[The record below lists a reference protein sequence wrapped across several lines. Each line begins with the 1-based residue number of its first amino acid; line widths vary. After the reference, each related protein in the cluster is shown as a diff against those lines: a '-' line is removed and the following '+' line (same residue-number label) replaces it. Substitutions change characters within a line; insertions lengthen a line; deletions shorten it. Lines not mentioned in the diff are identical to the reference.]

1 LEGNRRNIMAKD
13 YTIKAE
19 WFKINTGQLYV
30 VKAIS
35 KTNSNLA
42 VVKVEIPLAAG
53 VDVEKALGSAIT
65 KESVETAAQQEAK
78 RIADARP
85 E

>member
-1 LEGNRRNIMAKD
+1 MAKD

-53 VDVEKALGSAIT
+53 VEIENALGSTIT

>member
-1 LEGNRRNIMAKD
+1 MAKD

-42 VVKVEIPLAAG
+42 VVKVEIPLAVG
-53 VDVEKALGSAIT
+53 VEIAQALGSAIT
-65 KESVETAAQQEAK
+65 RESVEAAAQQEAK

>member
-1 LEGNRRNIMAKD
+1 
-13 YTIKAE
+13 
-19 WFKINTGQLYV
+19 
-30 VKAIS
+30 
-35 KTNSNLA
+35 
-42 VVKVEIPLAAG
+42 VEIPLAVGA
-53 VDVEKALGSAIT
+53 DFEKAFGSAT

>member
-1 LEGNRRNIMAKD
+1 MAKD

-42 VVKVEIPLAAG
+42 VVKVEIPLAVG
-53 VDVEKALGSAIT
+53 VDFEKAFGSAMA

-78 RIADARP
+78 RIAHARP

>member
-1 LEGNRRNIMAKD
+1 MAKD

-53 VDVEKALGSAIT
+53 VEIENALGSAIT

>member
-1 LEGNRRNIMAKD
+1 MAKD

-42 VVKVEIPLAAG
+42 VGKVEIPLAVGA
-53 VDVEKALGSAIT
+53 DLEKALGSAIT

>member
-1 LEGNRRNIMAKD
+1 MAKD

-53 VDVEKALGSAIT
+53 ADFETAFGSAT